1 MSTRLTRTGDPNLQD
16 PNSKDPNLEDPNV
29 TDPNLT
35 EPVVTGARVVGSW
48 RAALL
53 VVENHWTWYRR
64 NWRATVI
71 SSFLQPV
78 LFLLAMGVGFGSQ
91 VQVGEATDGY
101 RYVVFLAPAL
111 LVITAVQNSMFEST
125 WSVFAAFKWQRTY
138 FAMVSSPLTSTQV
151 LYGQLLWNAVRLAAG
166 AIVFLGIAVALGAIT
181 SPSALLAV
189 PFAVLAGMAFSA
201 PAVAYTATREKPD
214 SFNAIFRFLV
224 MPMTLF
230 TGGFYPMSQLPDWI
244 HPLAWVTPVWHGI
257 ELARGV
263 TFGTLRLLPA
273 LGHVAY
279 LCALIALGV
288 VLGRRYFHRRLA
300 V

>member
-1 MSTRLTRTGDPNLQD
+1 MTDAD
-16 PNSKDPNLEDPNV
+16 V
-29 TDPNLT
+29 TDADVT
-35 EPVVTGARVVGSW
+35 EPDVTNADVTEPDGAGARVVGPW

-111 LVITAVQNSMFEST
+111 LVITAVQNTMFEST
-125 WSVFAAFKWQRTY
+125 WAVFSAFKWQRKY
-138 FAMVSSPLTSTQV
+138 LAMVSTPLTSAQV
-151 LYGQLLWNAVRLAAG
+151 LYGQLLWNALRLAAG

-189 PFAVLAGMAFSA
+189 PFAVLTGMAFSA

-244 HPLAWVTPVWHGI
+244 HPLAWITPVWHGI

-273 LGHVAY
+273 LGHIAY

-288 VLGRRYFHRRLA
+288 LLGRRYFHRRLA

>member
-1 MSTRLTRTGDPNLQD
+1 MNAHVLGPF
-16 PNSKDPNLEDPNV
+16 
-29 TDPNLT
+29 
-35 EPVVTGARVVGSW
+35 
-48 RAALL
+48 RAAL
-53 VVENHWTWYRR
+53 VAVEGHWTWYRR

-71 SSFLQPV
+71 SNFLQPV

-91 VQVGEATDGY
+91 VQAGEATGGHP
-101 RYVVFLAPAL
+101 YVVFLAPAL
-111 LVITAVQNSMFEST
+111 LVITAVQNAVFEAT
-125 WSVFAAFKWQRTY
+125 WAVFSAFKWQRSY
-138 FAMVSSPLTSTQV
+138 LAVVSTPITPAHV
-151 LYGQLLWNAVRLAAG
+151 LYGQLLWIALRLAAG
-166 AIVFLGIAVALGAIT
+166 TAVFLGIAVALGAIT
-181 SPSALLAV
+181 SPSAVLAV
-189 PFAVLAGMAFSA
+189 PFAVLAGMAFTA
-201 PAVAYTATREKPD
+201 PVVAFTATREKPD

-230 TGGFYPMSQLPDWI
+230 TGGFFPLSQLPDWL

-273 LGHVAY
+273 AGHVAY
-279 LCALIALGV
+279 LAALVVLGI

>member
-1 MSTRLTRTGDPNLQD
+1 MSTGVTGTGL
-16 PNSKDPNLEDPNV
+16 
-29 TDPNLT
+29 TDPGVT
-35 EPVVTGARVVGSW
+35 EPVVAGGRVVGPW
-48 RAALL
+48 RASLL

-64 NWRATVI
+64 NWRATAI

-78 LFLLAMGVGFGSQ
+78 LFLLAMGIGFGSQ
-91 VQVGEATDGY
+91 VQVGAATDGH
-101 RYVVFLAPAL
+101 RYVVFLAPAV
-111 LVITAVQNSMFEST
+111 LVITAVQNTMFEST
-125 WSVFAAFKWQRTY
+125 WAVFSAFKWQRK
-138 FAMVSSPLTSTQV
+138 FVAMVSTPLTPAHV
-151 LYGQLLWNAVRLAAG
+151 LYGQLLWNAAHLASG
-166 AIVFLGIAVALGAIT
+166 AIVFLGVAVALGAIT

-201 PAVAYTATREKPD
+201 PVVAYAATREKPD

-230 TGGFYPMSQLPDWI
+230 TGAFYPLSQLPDWI
-244 HPLAWVTPVWHGI
+244 HPLAWITPVWHGI

-273 LGHVAY
+273 LGHIAY

-288 VLGRRYFHRRLA
+288 ALGRRYFHRRLA